1 MKEFVVF
8 YAWQSDRPERFN
20 RYLIRFAL
28 NLAAKNI
35 SADPTVG
42 IRVRID
48 ADTEGVHGHCPVTE
62 TILKKIAGCDAF
74 VPDLTF
80 VASTEAGKLIPNP
93 NVMLEYGY
101 ALHAKSFSVMIPV
114 MNTAYGAA
122 KELPFDMGHL
132 RFPVRYDL
140 PSTAKNGERRAVRKA
155 LTEELETIIRSM
167 IAEGVGAADRTP
179 FPEAVATTS
188 PAFFFPR
195 NATIASFG
203 NPGEQEYKFEGD
215 KAVYVR
221 LFPKT
226 GEGQPKIGRSV
237 IKDLVHH
244 KRSLG
249 PMSYALAGIASSND
263 FGWACIDP
271 SGNTAAKNIC
281 QAFPSGELWGISSQV
296 FVQTQIRHFV
306 RPDEAAVALAVIT
319 VEKLCTRTLENFVRV
334 ASTVM
339 QLRPPFVVE
348 LGIVGTKGIYMGA
361 PHPESS
367 QGHYYGPM
375 RDDLLVRRYDLTKTD
390 SAAQREIL
398 RDFFDEL
405 YDLAEVSRSKIL
417 TDEHVHANDIP
428 RRT

>member
-80 VASTEAGKLIPNP
+80 IASTEAGKLIPNP

-101 ALHAKSFSVMIPV
+101 ALDARSFSVMIPV

-140 PSTAKNGERRAVRKA
+140 PAMAKNAERRVVRKA
-155 LTEELETIIRSM
+155 LTEELEKIIRGM
-167 IAEGVGAADRTP
+167 IAQGVGAADRTP
-179 FPEAVATTS
+179 FSETAATTS

-203 NPGEQEYKFEGD
+203 SPGEQEYKFEGD
-215 KAVYVR
+215 KAVYLR
-221 LFPKT
+221 LFPRT
-226 GEGQPKIGRSV
+226 SDGQPKIGRSV
-237 IKDLVHH
+237 IRDLVHH

-249 PMSYALAGIASSND
+249 PMSYALTGVASSND
-263 FGWACIDP
+263 FGWACIAP
-271 SGNTAAKNIC
+271 SGNTTTKNIC

-306 RPDEAAVALAVIT
+306 RPEEAATALGVIAV
-319 VEKLCTRTLENFVRV
+319 ENLCTRTLENFVKV

-348 LGIVGTKGIYMGA
+348 LGIVGTKGVYMGA
-361 PHPESS
+361 PQPESS
-367 QGHYYGPM
+367 NGSYYGPI
-375 RDDLLVRRYDLTKTD
+375 RDDSLVRRYDLAKTD

-405 YDLAEVSRSKIL
+405 YDLAEVSRSEIL
-417 TDEHVHANDIP
+417 TDEHVRANDIP